1 MRYRLR
7 IMPPQIKTACTECAS
22 PVTITT
28 KGQRDSYRR
37 SGRAYCSDVCRDSW
51 VARDRSQRMART
63 NRVHASA
70 RMKARNPMASDES
83 RSKMAATL
91 RGMGHRPRV
100 RGGNGSGPTEPQR
113 ALSDLLG
120 WPVEVVVP
128 TGQRVKGGPPSHY
141 KIDVGNP
148 AAKVAVE
155 IDGASHASL
164 ARRESDQRKDAW
176 LRGAGW
182 CVLRFTNEEV
192 MADTAAV
199 AATVLSTT
207 SKWLARTPT
216 S

>member
-1 MRYRLR
+1 
-7 IMPPQIKTACTECAS
+7 
-22 PVTITT
+22 
-28 KGQRDSYRR
+28 
-37 SGRAYCSDVCRDSW
+37 
-51 VARDRSQRMART
+51 MANT
-63 NRVHASA
+63 NRVHASG
-70 RMKARNPMASDES
+70 RMKDRNPMSSAES
-83 RSKMAATL
+83 RAKMAATL
-91 RGMGHRPRV
+91 REIGHRPRSQ
-100 RGGNGSGPTEPQR
+100 GGNGHGLTEPQR

-120 WPVEVVVP
+120 WPTEVIVP

-155 IDGASHASL
+155 VDGRSHSSL
-164 ARRESDQRKDAW
+164 ARQESDRRKDDW

-207 SKWLARTPT
+207 SRWLARTPT